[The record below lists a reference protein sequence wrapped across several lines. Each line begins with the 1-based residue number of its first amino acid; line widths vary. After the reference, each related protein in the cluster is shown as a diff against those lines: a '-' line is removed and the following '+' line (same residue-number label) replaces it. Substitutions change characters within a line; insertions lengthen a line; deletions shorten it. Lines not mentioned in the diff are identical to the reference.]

1 MIDKIQ
7 SGQMVSTSLHAY
19 QQAMQNVNNVA
30 RQLAKGEVD
39 AKSMV
44 ALKVAQQQIEIQQK
58 TLETALKIGDQIV
71 DILA

>member
-1 MIDKIQ
+1 
-7 SGQMVSTSLHAY
+7 MVSTSLHAY